1 MKFFRTIALFAVL
14 ATAAL
19 AADQTLG
26 APLTLREAMPLAGLM
41 ANPAPFVGKT
51 IQVKGKV
58 TEVCEMAGCW
68 MNLTDSDGHLL
79 RIKVEDGVI
88 VFPKDSVGK
97 SAIAEGKLEKHD
109 MTREQLVEQA
119 KEEATEEGRKFD
131 ASKIKAGKTVY
142 QIAGT
147 GALILEKQTSFP
159 AASARCASCGPC

>member
-1 MKFFRTIALFAVL
+1 MKLLWTIALFAPAVF
-14 ATAAL
+14 

-26 APLTLREAMPLAGLM
+26 APLTVKEAMPLAGLM
-41 ANPAPFVGKT
+41 ANPAPYVGKT

-68 MNLTDSDGHLL
+68 MNLTDNDGHLL

-88 VFPKDSVGK
+88 VFPKDSIGK
-97 SAIAEGKLEKHD
+97 SAVAEGKLEKHD

-119 KEEATEEGRKFD
+119 KEEATEAGRKFD
-131 ASKIKAGKTVY
+131 ASKIKSGKTVY

-147 GALILEKQTSFP
+147 GAIILDQ
-159 AASARCASCGPC
+159 